1 LDSNAAEWSAVAL
14 DTNALIAAVEYGQ
27 SIAVLGG
34 RIPIVSI
41 TTIKQFLRGAGSLKA
56 LRAWLTDTDGRV
68 GLAGSEITVRFL
80 QQQAAALGRVLHTED
95 ARIAASAMREGVPVR
110 TNDVRFSRFLR
121 AIGYPVEDF

>member
-1 LDSNAAEWSAVAL
+1 MAL

-27 SIAVLGG
+27 SVAVLGG

-41 TTIKQFLRGAGSLKA
+41 TTIKQFLRGAGSLEA

-68 GLAGSEITVRFL
+68 GLAGSEIAVRFL

-95 ARIAASAMREGVPVR
+95 ARIAASAMREGVLVR

-121 AIGYPVEDF
+121 AIGYPVEGF